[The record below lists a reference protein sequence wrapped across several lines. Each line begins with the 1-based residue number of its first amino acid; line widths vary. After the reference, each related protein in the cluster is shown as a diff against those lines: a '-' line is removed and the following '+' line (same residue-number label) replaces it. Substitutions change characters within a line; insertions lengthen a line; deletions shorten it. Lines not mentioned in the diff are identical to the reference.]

1 MPYVTSCRGRALQ
14 SNRAL
19 VCTSDMGMS
28 DLLQTQVTVRQ
39 VEESERD
46 LLQMHAVP
54 PSHIAH
60 LDTARA
66 AQAAF

>member
-1 MPYVTSCRGRALQ
+1 
-14 SNRAL
+14 
-19 VCTSDMGMS
+19 MGMS

-39 VEESERD
+39 VKETERD

-60 LDTARA
+60 VDTARA